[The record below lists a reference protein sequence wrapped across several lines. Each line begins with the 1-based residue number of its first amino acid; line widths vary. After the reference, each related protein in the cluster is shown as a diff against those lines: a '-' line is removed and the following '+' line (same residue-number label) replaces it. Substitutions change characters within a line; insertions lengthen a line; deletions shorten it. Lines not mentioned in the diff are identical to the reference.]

1 MIVSKRPALGEGLKK
16 LIEHKLFCTLAT
28 TSYEETDA
36 EFMVELEPG
45 IVIFDRRDIRSKS
58 FDYLFQSQ
66 EQLFRIALIRW
77 KDYNIAVYSCK
88 VVQGLTLENLMEFI
102 ISESE
107 VKLHGI

>member
-1 MIVSKRPALGEGLKK
+1 MLSVGSPERNLYLTSLLHTMIVSKRPALGEGLKK

-45 IVIFDRRDIRSKS
+45 IVIFDRRDIRAKS

-66 EQLFRIALIRW
+66 EQLFKIALIR
-77 KDYNIAVYSCK
+77 
-88 VVQGLTLENLMEFI
+88 
-102 ISESE
+102 
-107 VKLHGI
+107 